1 MKSEFQSVGK
11 IREIVF
17 DNDDFFDQG
26 RMIKN
31 LDRLVYAWG
40 KELVQKKYIDQ
51 VPFSDDEWF
60 QFLDMDI
67 YWGDLKDQWE
77 YYIVGCLIFFVQLRA
92 DIRRDFLLQPDYIRG
107 QRLSRWLGKLRHYMN
122 PLLRSLVTEF
132 CLCYSMILEKKPIR
146 VRYSEIAG

>member
-17 DNDDFFDQG
+17 DNDDFFDQEK
-26 RMIKN
+26 MIKN

-40 KELVQKKYIDQ
+40 QELVQKKYIEQ
-51 VPFSDDEWF
+51 IPLSDDEWIR
-60 QFLDMDI
+60 FLDMDI
-67 YWGDLKDQWE
+67 YWGDLNDQWDH
-77 YYIVGCLIFFVQLRA
+77 YIVGCLIFFVKLRA
-92 DIRRDFLLQPDYIRG
+92 DIKRDFLLQPDYIRG

-122 PLLRSLVTEF
+122 PLLRNLVTEF
-132 CLCYSMILEKKPIR
+132 CLCYSMILEKKPIK